1 MALTGLKFSYFQPN
15 RVSFFTSDPAFQTA
29 SKPKTQ
35 NAVVPALRAPQH
47 FGFWV

>member
-29 SKPKTQ
+29 SKAKTQ
-35 NAVVPALRAPQH
+35 NAVLPAKRETQH
-47 FGFWV
+47 FGFWL